1 MKGGRKMSA
10 NLITALNMM
19 WQGMLGLFVVMG
31 LIAVIVY
38 FMIKTDK

>member
-1 MKGGRKMSA
+1 MEQ

-31 LIAVIVY
+31 LIAVIV
-38 FMIKTDK
+38 FIMIKTDK